1 MKQALIQI
9 RPDEDAAFLEEIEK
23 AKQVMR
29 DGTTSNPIATFTF
42 SSATQLFSVF
52 TTKRFELVERLQK
65 IGPTTIRGLARELG
79 RDVRRVHDDVMILL
93 DWGIMERN
101 ENGKVLVPFD
111 DIHIGFDL
119 RAAA

>member
-9 RPDEDAAFLEEIEK
+9 RPDGDAAFLEEIET

-29 DGTTSNPIATFTF
+29 EGTVSDPIATFTF
-42 SSATQLFSVF
+42 STATQLFSVF
-52 TTKRFELVERLQK
+52 TTKRFELIERLQK

-79 RDVRRVHDDVMILL
+79 RDVRRVHDDVMVLL
-93 DWGIMERN
+93 EWGIMERN
-101 ENGKVLVPFD
+101 EAGKVLVPFD